1 MKKIP
6 RGKVASYGQVAALAG
21 NPKMSRAVGNALHKN
36 PDPGNIPCYR
46 VVNSQGKLAE
56 AFAFGGVNVQKELL
70 EADGIEVINGKVD
83 LEKYAIQL
91 EEFMTEDMYQRNM
104 L

>member
-1 MKKIP
+1 M
-6 RGKVASYGQVAALAG
+6 
-21 NPKMSRAVGNALHKN
+21 
-36 PDPGNIPCYR
+36 
-46 VVNSQGKLAE
+46 
-56 AFAFGGVNVQKELL
+56 NVQKELL